1 MVKKT
6 KVVLMLAMVA
16 GMSLSACSNDPVPD
30 DQRVISEE
38 EKKTAV
44 NAADPNITPIEI
56 DPSPVMG
63 EGLVEEVAVE
73 EIPVVDNGV
82 EVILPGATPVE
93 VEPHEVINFYA
104 SELAPNATYEAVV
117 YYSNNGKNDKT
128 IDLGSFPTGSAT
140 QISDKVTLPANI
152 APGEYMMALEYEDT
166 IYSTPITVT
175 K

>member
-6 KVVLMLAMVA
+6 KVVLMLAMIA

-44 NAADPNITPIEI
+44 DAADPNL
-56 DPSPVMG
+56 SPVVVDPNPAMG
-63 EGLVEEVAVE
+63 EGLVEDIPVA

-93 VEPHEVINFYA
+93 VKPHEVISFYA
-104 SELAPNATYEAVV
+104 SELTPDAAYQAVI

-128 IDLGSFPTGSAT
+128 IDLGSFAAGSTG

-152 APGEYMMALEYEDT
+152 APGEYMIALEYEDT